1 MQNSSTKHLAKQV
14 PKPSTGFTI
23 VELMIATV
31 VFAIILLMTLGGF
44 VQIGR
49 TFYKGVTISRTE
61 NTVRTIAD
69 SLSSDIRSSQVAAG
83 TITLESPTTSGVSY
97 FCIRNHVYYFKPGV
111 IFDTDPINSPDESD
125 YGLKKG
131 DINSSCNDPS
141 VPANKPDNIQ
151 QLLGEKMR
159 VSKLQITCGAD
170 INDRLC
176 DISIHIAYGDN
187 ELLDSAKV
195 RAVKSNPTPGEL
207 SKGDD
212 VLCKG
217 ATAGT
222 QFCAT
227 ADINT
232 SVLRGGS
239 L

>member
-1 MQNSSTKHLAKQV
+1 MTKNHQNH
-14 PKPSTGFTI
+14 GFTI

-69 SLSSDIRSSQVAAG
+69 SLSSDIRSASAG
-83 TITLESPTTSGVSY
+83 SSDTLTVDAGGNQVSY
-97 FCIRNHVYYFKPGV
+97 FCIGQHLYYFRSGV
-111 IFDTDPINSPDESD
+111 IFD
-125 YGLKKG
+125 
-131 DINSSCNDPS
+131 NDPS
-141 VPANKPDNIQ
+141 STNIPKSTFGFKQDNVSSACTPDAVRSLINTPTSNAKE
-151 QLLGEKMR
+151 LLGEKMR
-159 VSKLQITCGAD
+159 LSKLSVKCSD
-170 INDRLC
+170 IATNRLC
-176 DISIHIAYGDN
+176 NLSIHIAYGDN
-187 ELLDSAKV
+187 DLLEPPANGPSA
-195 RAVKSNPTPGEL
+195 
-207 SKGDD
+207 
-212 VLCKG
+212 LCKG